1 MSMHI
6 VDGRSL
12 TDAEFIRYCVND
24 ELEGER
30 TPAQTYEGKA
40 LVRVGD
46 VLMTQETA
54 AELAQ
59 EAA

>member
-1 MSMHI
+1 MPMNS
-6 VDGRSL
+6 GSE
-12 TDAEFIRYCVND
+12 TGEFLALMAT
-24 ELEGER
+24 LEHDDPEHA
-30 TPAQTYEGKA
+30 PTYEGKP

-54 AELAQ
+54 AELAR